1 MAALAAPGCSA
12 VAAGPGPGIC
22 SEGWGLPARAVL
34 VHRGKSS
41 WCWGAGPAGGLSH
54 TGGENRKDATVWGFN
69 IQHRKKKA
77 RKLYS
82 IFPVKVIILH
92 RTKEKSRRAARARPA
107 SGPALRLET

>member
-69 IQHRKKKA
+69 IQHRKKKSEKVVQYFSCKGYYSTQNK
-77 RKLYS
+77 RK
-82 IFPVKVIILH
+82 KQ
-92 RTKEKSRRAARARPA
+92 A
-107 SGPALRLET
+107 GG